1 VRVEDELERVKAMA
15 SDERGHSGVKRLLG
29 WLRRCLQDR
38 RGLINTTD
46 LLVASGATIILAAG
60 IAAASL
66 QGLDQAKLGK
76 AQPDAQAIAA
86 AMQTFFKDTGK
97 WPGQAEV
104 AGSNAP
110 ATPTI
115 KSPIFLTTDLTQA
128 TATSAG
134 AVLPSFGSS
143 TTFATGQAICQA
155 NSGEGIVNATISAAA
170 QPADSS
176 NPGSLFRNIND
187 YLVRK
192 PDATKYPNWRGPYLQ
207 AEITSDPFGR
217 VWMINAMPLFCA
229 EDVGTGEATAGALG
243 FAWIL
248 SAGSNRTLT
257 TLLKTA
263 RLDDTGDDAGT
274 ILGKLV
280 KKSTSAGF

>member
-1 VRVEDELERVKAMA
+1 MR
-15 SDERGHSGVKRLLG
+15 SDERGQSGVKRLLG
-29 WLRRCLQDR
+29 WLRRCLKDS

-60 IAAASL
+60 VAAASL

-134 AVLPSFGSS
+134 ALLPSFGSS
-143 TTFATGQAICQA
+143 NTFATGQAICQA
-155 NSGEGIVNATISAAA
+155 NSGEGLVNATISAAA

-217 VWMINAMPLFCA
+217 VWVINTMPLFCA
-229 EDVGTGEATAGALG
+229 EDVAADAFSTGTATMSNTAGALG

-257 TLLKTA
+257 TSLKTA